1 LAAKRKQK
9 TKDTQRQWRRTDLH
23 LHTPAS
29 SDFQEQG
36 VSYLDILEKAESCG
50 LDIIAF
56 TDHNSIAGY
65 AAMLSEIEQLEM
77 LERLSRLR
85 PDEKRRLDEYRR
97 LRQKVLVLPAFEFTA
112 TFGFHI
118 LGIFPETMTVREI
131 EHILLSLN
139 VPPDKLDAGS
149 GEVGATSD
157 VLTAYRLIDEAGG
170 LVIAAHANS
179 THGVATIG
187 AFSGQTKIAYTQN
200 EHLHALEV
208 TDLESKGRRSTA
220 AFFNGSK
227 PEYPRRMHCIQGSDS
242 HRLVRDA
249 KNPKNLGVGDR
260 VTEVLLPQVSFKA
273 LKELFLSKDFA
284 RSRPYR
290 PTQAPFDHIRAA
302 REEGPNIVQ
311 SFHTGYAQRGGRLAA
326 IIADVCGFANTNGG
340 TIYVGVPDDPKA
352 RPIGVDNPNR
362 AVETLRSVIQQK
374 ITPSLD
380 VAVDTQE
387 TEGVK
392 VVRLIVPRGDDVPY
406 AIEDNKIYVRDEA
419 ETNLAVRDEI
429 VQLVLRNAAMQT
441 PVALPEAAPVEPVP
455 ADSEASLP
463 LNGQVS
469 PPRTGVEIVAT
480 EERGGIRYHTM
491 RDLRNGSVVQNVT
504 RKSARNLWHYA
515 ISQHESQPVEV
526 DKVAW
531 RGDLG
536 MLDSSK
542 RAGKVR
548 YDLVQRLPEGQL
560 RVYYGVTDDGIH
572 GEWKKIVGL
581 EE

>member
-1 LAAKRKQK
+1 M
-9 TKDTQRQWRRTDLH
+9 DLH

-29 SDFQEQG
+29 ADFQEQG
-36 VSYLDILEKAESCG
+36 VSYLDILQKAESRG
-50 LDIIAF
+50 LDILAF

-65 AAMLSEIEQLEM
+65 AAMLSEIEQLEL

-139 VPPDKLDAGS
+139 VPADKLDGGS
-149 GEVGATSD
+149 GEVGSTSD

-187 AFSGQTKIAYTQN
+187 ALSGQTKIAYTQD

-208 TDLESKGRRSTA
+208 TDLESKSRRSTA

-249 KNPKNLGVGDR
+249 KNIKNLGVGDR
-260 VTEVLLPQVSFKA
+260 VTEILLPQVSFKA
-273 LKELFLSKDFA
+273 LKELFLRKDFA

-311 SFHTGYAQRGGRLAA
+311 SFHTGYAQRGGRLDA

-340 TIYVGVPDDPKA
+340 TIYVGVPDDPQA
-352 RPIGVDNPNR
+352 RPIGVDNPNK
-362 AVETLRSVIQQK
+362 AVEILRSAIQQK
-374 ITPSLD
+374 IMPSLD

-406 AIEDNKIYVRDEA
+406 AIEDNKVYVRDEA

-429 VQLVLRNAAMQT
+429 VQLVLRNAATQA
-441 PVALPEAAPVEPVP
+441 PAAPPEAAPVEPAP
-455 ADSEASLP
+455 ADSEAPLP

-548 YDLVQRLPEGQL
+548 YDLVQRLPEGRL